1 MGSSHSGAWVGG
13 QVLVSAALTV
23 TLFAAAGYVPVV
35 GILVGLL
42 APTPMLLVSL
52 RHGRLIGLLALSLAT
67 LSLALL
73 FGSLQSTVFFAE
85 YGVLGLVMAEA
96 IRRQWPVEKTLLL
109 STVVPVLTSGIVMT
123 QLFFSVDLDL
133 GTVKQH
139 FEEDLGHAL
148 RQFWA
153 DKDGPSA
160 ETLRTYVQRALETVV
175 QLLPALFILSTA
187 AAALLNYR
195 VVAVFWRRLEGQP
208 PLRPLMLSQ
217 WKAPEAC
224 VWVLIASGV
233 CYFVP
238 LPGMRIVGQNV
249 LLLVGFVYLLQGLGI
264 MTFYLNRT
272 SMPSIFRSLA
282 YLFLLIQ
289 PLLLL
294 GVAAFGLFD
303 LWFDFRR
310 TGNKREELQ

>member
-1 MGSSHSGAWVGG
+1 
-13 QVLVSAALTV
+13 VLVAAALTV

-42 APTPMLLVSL
+42 APTPILLVAL
-52 RHGRLIGLLALSLAT
+52 RHGRLTGLLALSLST

-73 FGSLQSTVFFAE
+73 FSSLQSAVFFAE

-96 IRRQWPVEKTLLL
+96 ISRQWSVEKTLLV
-109 STVVPVLTSGIVMT
+109 STAVPVAVSGIVIAL
-123 QLFFSVDLDL
+123 LFSSVDLEL

-153 DKDGPSA
+153 DEGGPSE
-160 ETLRTYVQRALETVV
+160 ETLRTYVHEAFETVV

-187 AAALLNYR
+187 AVALLNYG
-195 VVAVFWRRLEGQP
+195 VVRRLWRRLEGQP
-208 PLRPLMLSQ
+208 PLRQLMLTQ

-224 VWVLIASGV
+224 VWVLIASGI
-233 CYFVP
+233 CYFAP
-238 LPGMRIVGQNV
+238 FPGMRIVGQNV
-249 LLLVGFVYLLQGLGI
+249 LLLVSLVYLVQGLGI
-264 MTFYLNRT
+264 MVFYLNRT

-282 YLFLLIQ
+282 YIFLLIQ

-310 TGNKREELQ
+310 TGNKREETQ

>member
-23 TLFAAAGYVPVV
+23 MLFAAAGYVPVV

-42 APTPMLLVSL
+42 APTPILLVSL
-52 RHGRLIGLLALSLAT
+52 RYGRLIGLLALSLST

-96 IRRQWPVEKTLLL
+96 IGRQWPVEKTLLL
-109 STVVPVLTSGIVMT
+109 STVVPVVTSGIVMAL
-123 QLFFSVDLDL
+123 LFSSVNLEL

-153 DKDGPSA
+153 DEGGPSE
-160 ETLRTYVQRALETVV
+160 ETLRTYVYEVFETIV

-187 AAALLNYR
+187 AAALLNYS
-195 VVAVFWRRLEGQP
+195 VVRRLWQRFDGQP
-208 PLRPLMLSQ
+208 PLRQLMLTQ

-224 VWVLIASGV
+224 VWVLIASGI

-238 LPGMRIVGQNV
+238 FPGMRVIGQNV
-249 LLLVGFVYLLQGLGI
+249 LLLVSLVYLVQGLGI
-264 MTFYLNRT
+264 MAFYLNRT
-272 SMPSIFRSLA
+272 SMPPIFRSLA
-282 YLFLLIQ
+282 YMFLLIQ

-310 TGNKREELQ
+310 TVNKREETP

>member
-1 MGSSHSGAWVGG
+1 MGSSHSGTWVVG
-13 QVLVSAALTV
+13 QVLVSAAMTV

-52 RHGRLIGLLALSLAT
+52 RHGRLIGMLALSLAT

-289 PLLLL
+289 PLLLI